1 MSININKAQAEAL
14 NDLGSFGEDRPGAPV
29 ALTVT
34 EKILVQYG
42 AEFKL
47 ELALQMNKAKVTAS
61 GKLEDN
67 IIPEILDNGTK
78 LQIKM
83 LDYYDYPNKGV
94 RGVKS
99 SRNAPGSPYKYK
111 NYGMSSEGRKSIK
124 DYIRSG
130 RAKIASTAS
139 DKARGIGLERKG
151 VSLLDVQSNTL
162 IYLIK
167 AYGIKS
173 THYFDKAFDKVFKD
187 FEIVVAETVGRDI
200 VVTLDRINKS
210 PV

>member
-111 NYGMSSEGRKSIK
+111 NYGMSLEGRKSIK